1 MHTMQGSSEQDR
13 SSLYLHP
20 STSSSYH
27 GLKSASNTIQYF
39 YSLTQHK
46 TLTENAVV
54 HQLNAMHMNTT
65 NRRIHY
71 STWFRWIRR
80 YVDKVDPYSLNGF
93 WQNQQEGGVN
103 AYVVLII
110 EYT

>member
-1 MHTMQGSSEQDR
+1 MMQASSEQNR
-13 SSLYLHP
+13 SSFSLQP
-20 STSSSYH
+20 STLSSYH
-27 GLKSASNTIQYF
+27 GLKSTSNTIQYF

-80 YVDKVDPYSLNGF
+80 YVGKVDPYTINGF
-93 WQNQQEGGVN
+93 
-103 AYVVLII
+103 
-110 EYT
+110 